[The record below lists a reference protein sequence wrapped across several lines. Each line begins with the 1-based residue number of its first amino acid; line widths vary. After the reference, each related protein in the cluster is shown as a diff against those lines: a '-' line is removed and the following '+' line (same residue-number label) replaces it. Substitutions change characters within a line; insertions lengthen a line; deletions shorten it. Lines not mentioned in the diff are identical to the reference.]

1 MWKLGNV
8 EMWKLS
14 KATFM
19 TTSTI
24 IMNKLGTNQQKSKM
38 SAVGEICGNPF
49 LMLLDLYQL
58 AKLDGHFL
66 TTHGQ

>member
-24 IMNKLGTNQQKSKM
+24 IMNKLGTNHNKTILPQSH
-38 SAVGEICGNPF
+38 CPF
-49 LMLLDLYQL
+49 SHL
-58 AKLDGHFL
+58 HIF
-66 TTHGQ
+66 TFSH